1 MAETVI
7 TRDVTH
13 DVSTSYLNYAMD
25 VIVARALP
33 DVRDGL
39 KPVHRRIM
47 WSMLETSNTSKNPY
61 RKSARTVGDVLG
73 KYHPHGDSCRLGDD
87 PVYCLDNKIYTMKE
101 LQERGESVPVLS
113 FDEKTSTVVSAIAHD
128 FRITRYVNEIL
139 DIALSNGFVMHFTGN
154 HPLLIV
160 RKMENQTYALEWVR
174 AENLQEGDFILSLVL
189 PSCKDDNVYISPYL
203 AKMQE
208 EGIGKKD
215 SIFLKFFKTFQEN
228 GAVKKELVNGNA
240 LHNFD
245 FDALVEEFLFC
256 MPHVSAISTRE
267 FEKPE
272 PVYDFTVDEYENMFI
287 PTAKSSNGLCL
298 VCIHNSVYDAMVR
311 MAQDF
316 SLRYPFVDGHG
327 NFGSIDGDSAAAMR
341 YTEARMNK
349 LGEIMMEDIDKNTVN
364 LNKNYDE
371 TLDEPTVL
379 PARIPNL
386 LVNGTDGIA
395 VGFASKMPP
404 HNISEVIDG
413 VIAKIDN
420 PSLDSLGLMQYI
432 KGPDFPMGGTIRGTD
447 GIVSMYT
454 TGKGSITVQSDYE
467 IEDVKGGRQQIV
479 FTTVPYMVM
488 KESIVQNI
496 QTLARDK
503 VIEGIVDVRDETSKK
518 DGIRIVVEVA
528 KTGNVANIIRKLYK
542 KTQLQNNFAAN
553 MIALDSDKNGHL
565 IPHRFLLDEII
576 DRFIRHRK
584 EVIQRKY
591 EFLLAK
597 AKARLHIVDGIL
609 KAIDVMDEV
618 VKTIRSCKSQ
628 DEANEKL
635 RKKFDFSELQAK
647 AILAYRLNQLVG
659 LEIEKFKNERTELLK
674 SIEKF
679 EKILSSEKNILAEV
693 KRDVKE
699 VQSKYG
705 DERITKID
713 GRSIEKDSD
722 DDGPSDDVEDKEMVI
737 TITNTGY
744 IKSVPLDVYSAQA
757 RGGKGSKG
765 VHKAEI
771 DVIKQLLNA
780 NKRDVLLCVGS
791 NGRMYKLLVSEISEV
806 GKTSRGDYLNNLIGA
821 DSDVEILSVIA
832 IHYAKEYEGF
842 VFFFTEKGGIKK
854 IDVKDLVTNRRS
866 VLAIKTKD
874 EDNLLNACYSE
885 TDNVM
890 AFVATENGKLLK
902 FRCDKLNAKGRAA
915 GTQRCIKLKD
925 GDIVVSADLLKEKD
939 SLLTITNTGIAKRT
953 LEENYRE
960 SNLGGSGTTNYK
972 TDKKVHVASV
982 ITIDDSKDILVA
994 CDNGKLIRIHAD
1006 ALGDQ
1011 GRVSKGARL
1020 VKLENGEQISVASAV
1035 VRSDDENELETE

>member
-1 MAETVI
+1 MASNSVQIGFLQGLFEEAGTVS
-7 TRDVTH
+7 R
-13 DVSTSYLNYAMD
+13 S
-25 VIVARALP
+25 
-33 DVRDGL
+33 
-39 KPVHRRIM
+39 
-47 WSMLETSNTSKNPY
+47 
-61 RKSARTVGDVLG
+61 
-73 KYHPHGDSCRLGDD
+73 
-87 PVYCLDNKIYTMKE
+87 
-101 LQERGESVPVLS
+101 Q
-113 FDEKTSTVVSAIAHD
+113 
-128 FRITRYVNEIL
+128 RYVSLVSKSHRFVQQLQIVLAKFGILTYLERRLNE
-139 DIALSNGFVMHFTGN
+139 
-154 HPLLIV
+154 
-160 RKMENQTYALEWVR
+160 TYALTIKGETQLKKFS
-174 AENLQEGDFILSLVL
+174 EKIGFCSYEKTISLQKLLLWYCSQGEESKIEVPFVSDYILANYPREKIEQIQRDGDTGILE
-189 PSCKDDNVYISPYL
+189 CKPEDF
-203 AKMQE
+203 
-208 EGIGKKD
+208 
-215 SIFLKFFKTFQEN
+215 FLFKTLLN
-228 GAVKKELVNGNA
+228 GKYSYQRITEIRADGREAVFSVRVDSNCHSFTANGFIN
-240 LHNFD
+240 HN
-245 FDALVEEFLFC
+245 
-256 MPHVSAISTRE
+256 
-267 FEKPE
+267 
-272 PVYDFTVDEYENMFI
+272 
-287 PTAKSSNGLCL
+287 
-298 VCIHNSVYDAMVR
+298 
-311 MAQDF
+311 
-316 SLRYPFVDGHG
+316 
-327 NFGSIDGDSAAAMR
+327 
-341 YTEARMNK
+341 TEARMNK

-364 LNKNYDE
+364 LSKNYDE

-467 IEDVKGGRQQIV
+467 IEDAKGGRQQIV

-503 VIEGIVDVRDETSKK
+503 VIEGIADVRDETSKK

-553 MIALDSDKNGHL
+553 MIALDNDKNGHL

-722 DDGPSDDVEDKEMVI
+722 DGGPSDDVEDKEMVI

-842 VFFFTEKGGIKK
+842 VFFFTEKGGVKK

-1035 VRSDDENELETE
+1035 VRSDDENEAE